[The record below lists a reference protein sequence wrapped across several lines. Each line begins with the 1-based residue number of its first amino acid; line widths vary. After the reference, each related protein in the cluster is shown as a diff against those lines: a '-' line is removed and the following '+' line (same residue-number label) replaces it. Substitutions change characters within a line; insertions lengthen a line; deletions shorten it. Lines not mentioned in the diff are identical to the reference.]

1 MKQTDRMKRTGLLV
15 IMALM
20 TLAAVAKNVRVIDK
34 PEVVLNGVAGT
45 LTVTRV
51 ELSDTATV
59 VSFHATYK
67 PGWWIRIAKRSV
79 LIDDAGKAYKARY
92 GDGITLA
99 KQFTMPEAGE
109 ADFRVVFDPLP
120 RKTRFIDFSEGPGG
134 WAIWGIHEA
143 GTKMLKPSKKHL
155 KAEADFRCT
164 DDSRFF
170 RKGNITIKG
179 KFGKKCPA
187 VVEYSGRN
195 PVVQEDHPQVFD
207 VNEDSTFT
215 AVIPVEYPVFGNIKC
230 KNNWVWFYG
239 EPGDTIHMTFDDE
252 QDVTYAEGTR
262 YAKLLA
268 LLSNHDA
275 DLRIPHSE
283 MRKMV
288 EEKPFG
294 EYAKWCEEKC
304 NELLS
309 KADYF
314 IVRFGLSPEESHLLK
329 TEVRLRCAENLC
341 CANLWRSDRYAPDLM
356 DHDSYLPLRRI
367 LGEEDLR
374 WLSHIGNIDILLNR
388 FEFLN
393 PMWVKVIETSPT
405 LKMEMAT
412 DSMRM
417 AFDNKLFGKT
427 TPSLLHQLTWTK
439 SRNYNND
446 YNTNPQKAD
455 SIAEAHKALMTYP
468 YLRQRLTEIQT
479 AAKAPKNEAYTLPE
493 GKATDVFNDI
503 VKKYRGKYVFVDF
516 WATTCGPCVGAI
528 KSSQALRDSLSKR
541 DDIELVFIT
550 SERSSPQQAYDKFV
564 EENLK
569 GEEVYRINDADWSR
583 MMSLFKFLG
592 IPNYEMVT
600 PDGKIMSNIKDF
612 HLHHSE
618 SFLKSLDELLN
629 AK

>member
-1 MKQTDRMKRTGLLV
+1 MV
-15 IMALM
+15 LM
-20 TLAAVAKNVRVIDK
+20 TLATVAKNVRVMDK
-34 PEVVLNGVAGT
+34 PEVVLNGAAGT

-51 ELSDTATV
+51 ELSDTATI

-67 PGWWIRIAKRSV
+67 PGNWIRLAKRSV
-79 LIDDAGKAYKARY
+79 LTDEKGNTYKARY

-99 KQFTMPEAGE
+99 SRFTMPESGE
-109 ADFRVVFDPLP
+109 ADFRVVFEPLP

-134 WAIWGIHEA
+134 WCIWGIHEA

-164 DDSRFF
+164 DDRRFF
-170 RKGNITIKG
+170 RKGSITIKG

-187 VVEYSGRN
+187 VVEYSGHN
-195 PVVQEDHPQVFD
+195 PVVQEDRPQVFD

-215 AVIPVEYPVFGNIKC
+215 AVIPVEHPVFGNIKC
-230 KNNWVWFYG
+230 KNNWVCFYG
-239 EPGDTIHMTFDDE
+239 EPGDTICMTFNDE
-252 QDVTYAEGTR
+252 QNVTYGEGTR
-262 YAKLLA
+262 HAKLLS
-268 LLSNHDA
+268 LMSNHDA

-304 NELLS
+304 NELLA

-314 IVRFGLSPEESHLLK
+314 TVRFGLSPEESHLLK
-329 TEVRLRCAENLC
+329 TRVRLECAENLC
-341 CANLWRSDRYAPDLM
+341 GANLWRSDSYAPDLM

-374 WLSHIGNIDILLNR
+374 WLSHENSTYFLLNR
-388 FEFLN
+388 FEFIN
-393 PMWVKVIETSPT
+393 PMHMGVLKTSPT
-405 LKMEMAT
+405 VEYKLAT
-412 DSMRM
+412 DSERM

-427 TPSLLHQLTWTK
+427 EPSLLHQLTWTK

-446 YNTNPQKAD
+446 YDTNPQMAD

-468 YLRQRLTEIQT
+468 YLRRRLSEIQA
-479 AAKAPKNEAYTLPE
+479 AAKAPKDEAYTLPE
-493 GKATDVFNDI
+493 GKATDVFNNI

-528 KSSQALRDSLSKR
+528 KSSKALRDTLSKR

-550 SERSSPQQAYDKFV
+550 SERSSPQKAYDKFV
-564 EENLK
+564 SEHLK

-592 IPNYEMVT
+592 IPHYEMVT
-600 PDGKIMSNIKDF
+600 PDGRILSNINDF
-612 HLHHSE
+612 RLYNPQH
-618 SFLKSLDELLN
+618 FLKAFDAL
-629 AK
+629 KK